1 MNVSGI
7 HHVTAISASIQEN
20 LSFYTGPLGLR
31 LVKNSVNQDDV
42 SAYHLFYAD
51 TVGSPG
57 TDLTFFDWPTTPPNQ
72 PGPGTVTL
80 TTLRVAGS
88 ALPYWESRLT
98 ALNLPIERD
107 EDAAGRARL
116 RFADPEGMALAL
128 VDDTGLGN
136 EVTPW
141 TAMVPEDAAIRGIL
155 GVDIESA
162 RPDSTRRV
170 LTDLLGYESRDEHR
184 FVVNTPTS
192 ASEVLVR
199 DPSARYLGQAGAGG
213 VHHVAFRVPDDNA
226 LLEFRDRIEAA
237 GFRTSGYVDRFFFH
251 SLYFRDPGGVL
262 FELATDGPGMAGDE
276 DPATLGEK
284 LSLPPFLESKRFAIE
299 SNLKPIGAP
308 AYLNGVNA
316 R

>member
-7 HHVTAISASIQEN
+7 HHVTAISAAIQEN
-20 LSFYTGPLGLR
+20 LSFYTGTMGLL
-31 LVKNSVNQDDV
+31 LVKKSVNQDDV
-42 SAYHLFYAD
+42 LAYHLFYANA
-51 TVGSPG
+51 VGSPS

-88 ALPYWESRLT
+88 ALPFWENRLA
-98 ALNLPIERD
+98 ALNLSIERD
-107 EDAAGRARL
+107 EDAAGRARV
-116 RFADPEGMALAL
+116 RFTDPEGQALAL

-141 TAMVPEDAAIRGIL
+141 AGSVSEDVAIRGIL

-162 RPDSTRRV
+162 RPNSTRRV
-170 LTDLLGYESRDEHR
+170 LTDLLGYESLDDHR

-192 ASEVLVR
+192 ASEVIVR
-199 DPSARYLGQAGAGG
+199 DPSVRFLGQAGAGG
-213 VHHVAFRVPDDNA
+213 VHHVAFRVADDET
-226 LLEFRDRIEAA
+226 LLVFRDRIEAA

-308 AYLNGVNA
+308 AYLNGVNS

>member
-1 MNVSGI
+1 VNVSGI
-7 HHVTAISASIQEN
+7 HHVTAISAAIQEN
-20 LSFYTGPLGLR
+20 LSFYTGTMGLR
-31 LVKNSVNQDDV
+31 LVKKSVNQDDV

-51 TVGSPG
+51 AVGSPG

-88 ALPYWESRLT
+88 ALPFWENRLA

-107 EDAAGRARL
+107 EDAAGRARV
-116 RFADPEGMALAL
+116 RFSDPEGQALAL
-128 VDDTGLGN
+128 VDDTGLRN

-141 TAMVPEDAAIRGIL
+141 AGSVSEDVSIRGIL

-170 LTDLLGYESRDEHR
+170 LTDLLGYEALDEHR

-192 ASEVLVR
+192 ASEVVVR

-213 VHHVAFRVPDDNA
+213 IHHVAFRVPDDNA

-262 FELATDGPGMAGDE
+262 FELATDGPGMAGNE

-284 LSLPPFLESKRFAIE
+284 LSLPPFLEAKRFAIE